1 MTVEASRVKALNI
14 FLFMWRYVMD
24 QLLSPKQVANAIGAS
39 ESSLKRWCDQGL
51 LKTVKTA
58 GGHRRIPVQEAL
70 RFARERNIAAA
81 EPHLLAM
88 VATTDRK
95 ARRVEN
101 GPERLIEALLGGN
114 ETLCNALVL
123 EYFQAGVSASRIFD
137 DIVTPAFRTLGE
149 KWECKALEIYEER
162 SACQI
167 MLRILHEL
175 RLRQP
180 APVTKRI
187 AMGATC
193 EGDPY
198 SLPIMMGEVVLR
210 SVGWD
215 TRLLGCSIPLSSVS
229 KAIQQHQPAIF
240 WLSVSSIVD
249 PIAFINEFNQLSE
262 AASKSNTA
270 IVVGGRV
277 LTTEIRTR
285 LRYSAFCDTMQHLEE
300 FAKTL
305 QHRST

>member
-1 MTVEASRVKALNI
+1 
-14 FLFMWRYVMD
+14 MD

-51 LKTVKTA
+51 INTVKTA
-58 GGHRRIPVQEAL
+58 GGHRRIPIQEAL
-70 RFARERNIAAA
+70 RFARERNIASA

-88 VATTDRK
+88 VTTTDRK

-101 GPERLIEALLGGN
+101 GADRFIDALMNGQ
-114 ETLCNALVL
+114 EIQSHAIIF
-123 EYFQAGVSASRIFD
+123 EYFQSGVAVGQIFD

-149 KWECKALEIYEER
+149 KWECKELEIYEER

-175 RLRQP
+175 RLKQIP
-180 APVTKRI
+180 PVSKLI

-198 SLPIMMGEVVLR
+198 TLPIMMGEVVLR

-215 TRLLGCSIPLSSVS
+215 TRLLGCSIPISSIV

-240 WLSVSSIVD
+240 WLSISSIVD
-249 PIAFINEFNQLSE
+249 EIAFIGEFNQLYDV
-262 AASKSNTA
+262 ASKTNTA
-270 IVVGGRV
+270 VVVGGRA
-277 LTTEIRTR
+277 LTAEIRTR

-305 QHRST
+305 QHRLG

>member
-1 MTVEASRVKALNI
+1 
-14 FLFMWRYVMD
+14 MD

-51 LKTVKTA
+51 LNTVKTA
-58 GGHRRIPVQEAL
+58 GGHRRIPIQEAL
-70 RFARERNIAAA
+70 RFARERNLAAA

-88 VATTDRK
+88 AATTDRK

-101 GPERLIEALLGGN
+101 GPERLVEALTNGN
-114 ETLCNALVL
+114 ETQSNAIVF
-123 EYFQAGVSASRIFD
+123 EYFQAGVSVSQIFD
-137 DIVTPAFRTLGE
+137 DIVTPAFQTLGD
-149 KWECKALEIYEER
+149 KWECKQLEVYEER

-167 MLRILHEL
+167 VLRILHEL
-175 RLRQP
+175 RLKQL
-180 APVTKRI
+180 APITKRV

-198 SLPIMMGEVVLR
+198 TLPVLMAEVVLR

-215 TRLLGCSIPLSSVS
+215 TRLLGCTIPLNSST

-240 WLSVSSIVD
+240 WLSISSIVD
-249 PIAFINEFNQLSE
+249 EIAFVTEFNQLCD
-262 AASKSNTA
+262 AASKTNTA
-270 IVVGGRV
+270 VVVGGRA
-277 LTTEIRTR
+277 LTAKIRTQ

-300 FAKTL
+300 FAKAL
-305 QHRST
+305 QHQSS